1 MRELGVGI
9 GNAIALA
16 EYVIIND
23 STKEVLTTQAEE
35 VLKKA
40 EEKWTK

>member
-1 MRELGVGI
+1 MRELRVGI

-23 STKEVLTTQAEE
+23 DSKEALESKVADVLSKVEAKW
-35 VLKKA
+35 LK
-40 EEKWTK
+40 